1 MLDFARRAL
10 SELDAARAAEVVVLT
25 ARASVLDFDAW
36 VPDAKSPCFSW
47 VPGDLAR
54 SFDPWRVAGDG
65 VALRVDASGDE
76 RWHRVRDAA
85 QGASS
90 GIVELREDGV
100 GAPRLRWFGGGS
112 FHPSV
117 RDPMW
122 SAFGS
127 ASFVLPRWSVG
138 ALGSDAFVRFA
149 FRRGELD
156 ASHVLL
162 AEIERRVAGSSKA
175 RGRAGATSQRVSS
188 APDGPHE
195 TWTALVLR
203 ALADIDR
210 GALEKVVVA
219 RRAFIEGAVDADAT
233 LARLRS
239 QNPQSTAFS
248 FHRGDATFLGTTP
261 ERLIFS
267 DKTRAFTEALAGTI
281 ARRSQ
286 EDDAAMRELLASDKD
301 LREHRIV
308 TRGIA
313 RALRP
318 FVDGVDHAAHPVVRT
333 LGRVHHLVTP
343 IVATLTKETH
353 VLSLVDALH
362 PTPALSGLPRPDA
375 FAWIATHEP
384 FDRGWYGAPV
394 GWFDDS
400 GEGAFAVAIRSALVS
415 SDRTWLFAGG
425 GIVRGSQPDAELAET
440 RLKLQTMSEAL
451 VLA

>member
-1 MLDFARRAL
+1 MLDFARLAL
-10 SELDAARAAEVVVLT
+10 SQVDTARAEAVVLT
-25 ARASVLDFDAW
+25 ARARVSDFGTWATD
-36 VPDAKSPCFSW
+36 PKSPCFSW
-47 VPGDLAR
+47 VPGDLAS
-54 SFDPWRVAGDG
+54 SFDPWRIAGDG

-76 RWHRVRDAA
+76 RWRRVREASQA
-85 QGASS
+85 ASS
-90 GIVELREDGV
+90 GIVELREHGV
-100 GAPRLRWFGGGS
+100 VAPRLRWFGGGS
-112 FHPSV
+112 FHPNV
-117 RDPMW
+117 RDPIW
-122 SAFGS
+122 SAFGG
-127 ASFVLPRWSVG
+127 ASFVLPRWSIGV
-138 ALGSDAFVRFA
+138 LGDDAFVRFA
-149 FRRGELD
+149 FRAAELD
-156 ASHVLL
+156 ARDALL
-162 AEIERRVAGSSKA
+162 AEIETRLAPSPG
-175 RGRAGATSQRVSS
+175 
-188 APDGPHE
+188 PDGQAATTSPRASSPPDAHDA
-195 TWTALVLR
+195 WRALVLE

-219 RRAFIEGAVDADAT
+219 RRAFVEGVVSPDAT

-248 FHRGDATFLGTTP
+248 FRRGDTTFLGATP

-281 ARRSQ
+281 ARRP
-286 EDDAAMRELLASDKD
+286 EDDEAAKRDLLASDKD

-308 TRGIA
+308 TRGIT
-313 RALRP
+313 RALDP
-318 FVDGVDHAAHPVVRT
+318 FVDGVDHAADPAVRT

-343 IVATLTKETH
+343 IVATLASETH

-415 SDRTWLFAGG
+415 PERTWLFAGG